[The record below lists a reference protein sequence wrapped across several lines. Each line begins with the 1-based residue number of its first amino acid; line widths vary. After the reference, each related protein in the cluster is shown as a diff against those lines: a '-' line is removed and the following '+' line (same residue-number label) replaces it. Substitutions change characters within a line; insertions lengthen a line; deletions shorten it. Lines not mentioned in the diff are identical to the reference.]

1 MEMSGVEVIYFY
13 SAFSGVI
20 VEIEA
25 VSIDS
30 LMPSSPAKRVC
41 PTVFLTTCFWFDTMK
56 HRTAICRGQDFQ

>member
-1 MEMSGVEVIYFY
+1 MSGVEVIYFY

-41 PTVFLTTCFWFDTMK
+41 PTCFQGEMILQAQSNYQRSIHFL
-56 HRTAICRGQDFQ
+56 